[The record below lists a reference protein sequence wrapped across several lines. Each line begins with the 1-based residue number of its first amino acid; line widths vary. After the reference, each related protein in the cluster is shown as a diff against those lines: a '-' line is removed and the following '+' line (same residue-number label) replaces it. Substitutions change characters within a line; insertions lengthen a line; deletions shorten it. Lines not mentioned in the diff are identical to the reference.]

1 MKFFNGYKT
10 GRERMPDSEAQEIYS
25 EDMIRNEF
33 DKAKGALDM
42 DMEEYQTKMA
52 AQRHI

>member
-1 MKFFNGYKT
+1 
-10 GRERMPDSEAQEIYS
+10 MPDSEAQEIYS